1 MIINTAKTY
10 LRNKNGFTL
19 IELIVVFS
27 VIAVLSTIG
36 IASFVSYSRA
46 QTLQQATNDF
56 ISVLNTAKARTA
68 AQVKPSPECA
78 SSSTLQGYSVTVTLT
93 GSSNT
98 YALNV
103 ICSGVTTSIK
113 TVSLPTGVTFNSAI
127 ATPPTTTTNVRFS
140 VLSGGVTGSGN
151 IVIYSYGSTKTVT
164 VNSVG
169 GIQ

>member
-1 MIINTAKTY
+1 MRIITAYSK
-10 LRNKNGFTL
+10 LRNSKGFTL

-27 VIAVLSTIG
+27 VIATLSVVG

-56 ISVLNTAKARTA
+56 IGVLNSAKARSA
-68 AQVKPSPECA
+68 SQVKPTPTCP

-93 GSSNT
+93 GNANT

-103 ICSGVTTSIK
+103 ICSGVTTIIS
-113 TVSLPTGVTFNSAI
+113 THTLPNGVTFNL
-127 ATPPTTTTNVRFS
+127 ATSSPPTTTTNIRFS
-140 VLSGGVTGSGN
+140 ILTGGVTGTGN
-151 IVIYSYGSTKTVT
+151 VVLYSYGSTKTVT
-164 VNSVG
+164 INSVG